1 MGKYILRRLIIVIPM
16 LFAISLVTFVVSNLA
31 PGDPVTAMVDPSTM
45 AGLPKDYFEKRL
57 KELGLD
63 KPMPVR
69 YVIWLGQV
77 VQGNLGYSYI
87 NGIPV
92 VERIGIRVLPT
103 LELAGAALLI
113 GTVSGTI
120 LGVIAALRQYS
131 LYDYVLTFLSL
142 FGIAI
147 PAFFFALVALY
158 LFSYKI
164 ELFPAF
170 GMTNADHGFSL
181 IDNLYHLALPAAIL
195 SIELMAGTARYA
207 RTAMLEVL
215 HSDYMKTA
223 RAKGLS
229 EYVVI
234 GRHAFR
240 NALLPLI
247 TITTLR
253 LPFLFGGAIVIEF
266 MFAWPGM
273 GRLAIRSIEARD
285 YMTLMGLTLVVAVVV
300 LASNLL
306 SDILHALTDPRIRTG

>member
-181 IDNLYHLALPAAIL
+181 IDNLYHLAMPAAIL

>member
-1 MGKYILRRLIIVIPM
+1 MGKYILRRLIIAVPM
-16 LFAISLVTFVVSNLA
+16 CFFISLITFLVANLA
-31 PGDPVTAMVDPSTM
+31 PGDPVSAMVDPSTM
-45 AGLPKDYFEKRL
+45 AGLPDDYFELRL

-63 KPMPVR
+63 KPMYVR
-69 YVIWLGQV
+69 FFIWLGQV

-92 VERIGIRVLPT
+92 IERIGIRVLPT
-103 LELAGAALLI
+103 LELAGAALII
-113 GTVSGTI
+113 GTVGGTFF
-120 LGVIAALRQYS
+120 GVVAALKQYS
-131 LYDYVLTFLSL
+131 VYDYVLSFFSL

-147 PAFFFALVALY
+147 PTFFFALVALY
-158 LFSYKI
+158 FVSYQI

-170 GMTNADHGFSL
+170 GMTNADHGFSI
-181 IDNLYHLALPAAIL
+181 IDNLYHLILPASIL
-195 SIELMAGTARYA
+195 SIDLMAGTARYA

-229 EYVVI
+229 EYVVL

-285 YMTLMGLTLVVAVVV
+285 YMTLMGLTLIVGITV

-306 SDILHALTDPRIRTG
+306 ADILYALTDPRIRTE

>member
-1 MGKYILRRLIIVIPM
+1 
-16 LFAISLVTFVVSNLA
+16 
-31 PGDPVTAMVDPSTM
+31 MVDPSTM

-181 IDNLYHLALPAAIL
+181 IDNLYHLAMPAAIL

>member
-1 MGKYILRRLIIVIPM
+1 MGKYILRRALIAIPM
-16 LFAISLVTFVVSNLA
+16 VFAISLVTFVVSNLA
-31 PGDPVTAMVDPSTM
+31 PGDPVSAMVDPSSM

-69 YVIWLGQV
+69 FVIWLGQV
-77 VQGNLGYSYI
+77 VRGNLGYSYI

-92 VERIGIRVLPT
+92 IERIGIRVLPT
-103 LELAGAALLI
+103 LELAGTALLI
-113 GTVSGTI
+113 GTVVGTI

-147 PAFFFALVALY
+147 PTFFFALVALY
-158 LFSYKI
+158 LFSYQI

-170 GMTNADHGFSL
+170 GMTNAEHGFSW
-181 IDNLYHLALPAAIL
+181 IDNLYHLVMPATIL
-195 SIELMAGTARYA
+195 SIDLMAGTARYA

-223 RAKGLS
+223 RAKGLA

-234 GRHAFR
+234 NRHAFR

-247 TITTLR
+247 TITSLR
-253 LPFLFGGAIVIEF
+253 LPFLFGGAIIIEF

-300 LASNLL
+300 LISNLL
-306 SDILHALTDPRIRTG
+306 SDILYALTDPRIRTG